1 MSPLELNNL
10 IEQLCAA
17 ELLAQARPMPTTV
30 LNEPW
35 AAGLAAAIEGVARVD
50 DRELRLRVGFT
61 LGFPS
66 QLPRIYVLD
75 TDLPRRV
82 PHVGQHGWVCF
93 QEPEGLLLD
102 RHRPVDVAREAVARA
117 IDTLRRGLS
126 GDNHA
131 DFIEELALHWPG
143 APEGFVFFN
152 AGDETQDV
160 FRVLLPATLAFGFV
174 RNRDQAL
181 AQARPP
187 GLAGPMLA
195 GVVDTLITT
204 SWLRGLYIP
213 LSNVPRPIDPFPVG
227 PWTPTQV
234 ARFVRENLSDV
245 ESQRLD
251 HRIRGMKK
259 PTTFVIVRVPRP
271 RGGDHLVG
279 VEYTNIRGAHPLAR
293 NPGLADLRQFQVLRQ
308 DPGYLV
314 PRGGGAEALQGKRVL
329 LIGCG
334 AIGGHLALELVRCGV
349 GHMTLVDPDVL
360 RPENQHRH
368 VLGAPPLGVRPSKSV
383 LLATEIHQ
391 RYPGVH
397 ATGLCAAIGD
407 ALACG
412 AVKPAEY
419 DLILSATGEHNVERA
434 LHEHLSRTAG
444 RPSMLFTWLE
454 PLGIGGHAF
463 AQPATRAPARPRGCF
478 ECLFTPH
485 RADSTPALA
494 NRAAF
499 AAPGQVFT
507 RELAGCGNAF
517 TPYSSL
523 DALRTA
529 GVAAR
534 LAIDVML
541 GHVDA
546 ALLRSWKGT
555 AEAFNAAGLR
565 TSPRYDLAA
574 DVLERGLH
582 DIAVPGCPVCGAA

>member
-1 MSPLELNNL
+1 MLPLELNGL
-10 IEQLCAA
+10 VEQLCAE
-17 ELLAQARPMPTTV
+17 ELLAQACPVPTAV

-50 DRELRLRVGFT
+50 DRELRLRVGFPR
-61 LGFPS
+61 GFPS
-66 QLPRIYVLD
+66 RLPRIYVLD
-75 TDLPRRV
+75 VDLPRRL
-82 PHVGQHGWVCF
+82 PHVGRHGWVCF
-93 QEPEGLLLD
+93 QEQEGLLLD
-102 RHRPVDVAREAVARA
+102 CHRPAEVVREAVARA
-117 IDTLRRGLS
+117 IDTLRGGLS

-143 APEGFVFFN
+143 APEGFVFFT
-152 AGDETQDV
+152 AGDEIQDV
-160 FRVLLPATLAFGFV
+160 FRVLLPPAMVFGFV
-174 RNRDQAL
+174 HNR
-181 AQARPP
+181 AQARA
-187 GLAGPMLA
+187 LARPPMLTA
-195 GVVDTLITT
+195 PMIEGAVDQLITA
-204 SWLRGLYIP
+204 SWMRGLYIP
-213 LSNVPRPIDPFPVG
+213 LSTVPRPLDPFPVG

-234 ARFVRENLSDV
+234 ARFVRENLSAV

-251 HRIRGMKK
+251 HLIRSMKK
-259 PTTFVIVRVPRP
+259 PATFVIVRVPRP

-293 NPGLADLRQFQVLRQ
+293 APGLANLRQFQILRQ

-349 GHMTLVDPDVL
+349 GHITLVDPDVL

-368 VLGAPPLGVRPSKSV
+368 VLGAPPLGLRPSKSA
-383 LLATEIHQ
+383 LLAAEIQQ
-391 RYPGVH
+391 RYPGVQ
-397 ATGLCAAIGD
+397 AMGLCAAIGD

-412 AVKPAEY
+412 AVKPEEY

-434 LHEHLSRTAG
+434 LHDHLSRVAG

-463 AQPATRAPARPRGCF
+463 AQPPTRGAAGPRGCF

-485 RADSTPALA
+485 PADPTPALA

-499 AAPGQVFT
+499 AALGQVFT

-529 GVAAR
+529 GLAAR
-534 LAIDVML
+534 LAIDTML
-541 GHVDA
+541 GQVNTVQ
-546 ALLRSWKGT
+546 LRSWKGT
-555 AEAFNAAGLR
+555 AEAFSAAGLR

-582 DIAVPGCPVCGAA
+582 DIAVPGCPVCGAS

>member
-1 MSPLELNNL
+1 MLSVELNSFV
-10 IEQLCAA
+10 EQLCAS
-17 ELLAQARPMPTTV
+17 ELLAQARPVPAAE

-35 AAGLAAAIEGVARVD
+35 AAGLAAAIEGVARVNE
-50 DRELRLRVGFT
+50 RELRLRVGFT

-66 QLPRIYVLD
+66 RLPQIYLLD
-75 TDLPRRV
+75 VDLPRRL
-82 PHVGQHGWVCF
+82 PHVGKHGWVCF
-93 QEPEGLLLD
+93 QEQEGLLLD
-102 RHRPVDVAREAVARA
+102 RHRPVAVVREAVAQA
-117 IDTLRRGLS
+117 IDTLRGGLS
-126 GDNHA
+126 GDNNA
-131 DFIEELALHWPG
+131 DFIEEIALHWPG
-143 APEGFVFFN
+143 VPEGFVFFT
-152 AGDETQDV
+152 AGDEIQDV
-160 FRVLLPATLAFGFV
+160 FRVLLPPAMVFGFV
-174 RNRDQAL
+174 HNRTQARAL
-181 AQARPP
+181 AQPP
-187 GLAGPMLA
+187 VLTPQIEGA
-195 GVVDTLITT
+195 VDKLITA
-204 SWLRGLYIP
+204 SWTRGLYIP
-213 LSNVPRPIDPFPVG
+213 LSTVPRPLDPFPVG

-234 ARFVRENLSDV
+234 ARFVRENLSAV

-251 HRIRGMKK
+251 HLIRGMKK
-259 PTTFVIVRVPRP
+259 PATFVIVRVPRP

-293 NPGLADLRQFQVLRQ
+293 APGLADLRQFKVQRQ

-314 PRGGGAEALQGKRVL
+314 PRGGGAEALQEKRVL

-368 VLGAPPLGVRPSKSV
+368 VLGAPPLVLRPSKSV
-383 LLATEIHQ
+383 LLAAEIQQ

-397 ATGLCAAIGD
+397 AMGLCAPIGD
-407 ALACG
+407 AIACG
-412 AVKPAEY
+412 AVKPAGY
-419 DLILSATGEHNVERA
+419 DLILSATGDHNVERA
-434 LHEHLSRTAG
+434 LHDYLSRATE
-444 RPSMLFTWLE
+444 RPSTLFTWLE

-463 AQPATRAPARPRGCF
+463 AQPPTRGAAGRRGCF

-485 RADSTPALA
+485 PADSTPALA

-529 GVAAR
+529 GLAAR

-555 AEAFNAAGLR
+555 SEAFRAAGLR
-565 TSPRYDLAA
+565 TSPRYDLAGDA
-574 DVLERGLH
+574 LERGVVEVG
-582 DIAVPGCPVCGAA
+582 IPGCPVCGTS